1 MSALQAYPKIPIE
14 IEIDLT
20 GKRAPTDVS
29 NPRKE
34 VILKRVSTNGKKP
47 GGSISII
54 ARAGSERSPDP
65 GPSRKTWISLSGKTY
80 QLESINVRSDLLE
93 DLDPDPNRSER
104 STG

>member
-20 GKRAPTDVS
+20 GKRALTDVS

-54 ARAGSERSPDP
+54 ARAVPKEVPTQDP
-65 GPSRKTWISLSGKTY
+65 QEKPGYLYQEKHISL
-80 QLESINVRSDLLE
+80 RA
-93 DLDPDPNRSER
+93 
-104 STG
+104 